1 MKKLFILVITLAS
14 ISSFGF
20 KKYSE
25 PEFKDFEFKALIHGG
40 YDFKSGKGH
49 IALDGAGYKTFYVPH
64 INTLFNVGVGAEFGN
79 SFNTSKYSASF
90 IPYVTTEIAGYVHED
105 LRLYGGIDLG
115 LGYGIDEKFLI
126 GKAGGYV
133 GITYD
138 ERFTAELGAKY
149 PGILTLGLGARFGYS
164 PKPKIVEKIVEKEVE
179 KVVEKEVVKEVVKE
193 VIVEKPVEKK
203 IVVSCFS
210 TEKKCVIHGF
220 AVDGRIP
227 NEEEKLNIG
236 EIAQLIN
243 TFAVSGTVDVTG
255 HTDSTHTDEYNQKL
269 SVQRAQ
275 MVSKLLRLYGL
286 NKTIVFTKITGK
298 GESAPID
305 TNETKEG
312 RYNNRRVELK
322 FRQLKIK

>member
-1 MKKLFILVITLAS
+1 MKKLFILFITLAS

-40 YDFKSGKGH
+40 YDIKSKLGH

-79 SFNTSKYSASF
+79 SFSKEKYIPSF
-90 IPYVTTEIAGYVHED
+90 IPYLTTEIAGYVHED
-105 LRLYGGIDLG
+105 VRLYGGIDLG

-126 GKAGGYV
+126 GKAGGYI

-149 PGILTLGLGARFGYS
+149 PGTVTLGLGARFGYS

-227 NEEEKLNIG
+227 NEEEQRQLRDVANKINHF
-236 EIAQLIN
+236 AQ
-243 TFAVSGTVDVTG
+243 SGRIDIVG
-255 HTDSTHTDEYNQKL
+255 HTDSDGSDAYNNKL
-269 SVQRAQ
+269 SVTRAET
-275 MVSKLLRLYGL
+275 VSRLLQEAGL
-286 NKTIVFTKITGK
+286 KKELIINSVTGRGEREPIVPNTTPENK
-298 GESAPID
+298 
-305 TNETKEG
+305 
-312 RYNNRRVELK
+312 YQNRRVELL
-322 FRQLKIK
+322 FNNVIIK